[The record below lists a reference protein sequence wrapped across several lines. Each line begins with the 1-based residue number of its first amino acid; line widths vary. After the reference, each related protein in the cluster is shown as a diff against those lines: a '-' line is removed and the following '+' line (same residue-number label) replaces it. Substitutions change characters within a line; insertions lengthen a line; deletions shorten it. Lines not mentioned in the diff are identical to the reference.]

1 MSPPCRLALHP
12 DRGTLVV
19 AFSTRLQV
27 FLVRVTDGADGHAG
41 CELVAQEAGSQL
53 AVADTKCLAFSAD
66 GSRLAVGSE
75 DGCLR
80 LFTWPQLQRVADV
93 AGAHTDALSDVDFSP
108 DGALLVTTG
117 NERLGPAGGACVWR
131 VLPDGLERVTWLGSC
146 GSPPGK
152 RVTYR
157 GAKFARAGGRL
168 FVGANIGGDARV
180 AAWRTADWRLIAC
193 KRALQEPLTSLA
205 LSPPSGRLVAVGGAD
220 GSFAALAARTLAG
233 MTRMGNAHM
242 VFVTHVAFSP
252 SGATL
257 ASISGDA
264 SVRCTPMPPPRSLR
278 VAVLRLVL
286 AYLLLVAL
294 AALIVAK
301 ARGRL

>member
-1 MSPPCRLALHP
+1 
-12 DRGTLVV
+12 VV

-27 FLVRVTDGADGHAG
+27 FRVRVTDGADGSVG
-41 CELVAQEAGSQL
+41 CELLPQEAATQL

-75 DGCLR
+75 DGRLR
-80 LFTWPQLQRVADV
+80 VFTWPQLQRVADV
-93 AGAHTDALSDVDFSP
+93 AGAHPDALSDADFSP

-117 NERLGPAGGACVWR
+117 NERVGPAGGACVWR
-131 VLPDGLERVTWLGSC
+131 LLPDGLERVTWLGSC
-146 GSPPGK
+146 GAPPGK

-157 GAKFARAGGRL
+157 GVKFARTGGRL
-168 FVGANIGGDARV
+168 FVGANIGGEARV
-180 AAWRTADWRLIAC
+180 AAWRMTDWRLIAC
-193 KRALQEPLTSLA
+193 KRALSEPLTSLA
-205 LSPPSGRLVAVGGAD
+205 LSPPAGRLVAVGGAD
-220 GSFAALAARTLAG
+220 GSFVALAAGTLAG
-233 MTRMGNAHM
+233 MTRMANAHM

-264 SVRCTPMPPPRSLR
+264 SVRCTPMPPPRSLL
-278 VAVLRLVL
+278 AAALR
-286 AYLLLVAL
+286 LLLVYLMLVAT